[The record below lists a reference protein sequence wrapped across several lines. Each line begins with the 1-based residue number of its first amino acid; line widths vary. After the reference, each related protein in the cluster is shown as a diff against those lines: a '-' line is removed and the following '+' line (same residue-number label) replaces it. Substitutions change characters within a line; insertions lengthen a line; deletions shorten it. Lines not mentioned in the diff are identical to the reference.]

1 MIACDRNGVSVEVY
15 DAQSGLIKFLYTNRF
30 GQVLLSLLV
39 KSSVSRF
46 VGHFMDSALSKFM
59 IKSFIRNNNIDL
71 TQYQKQE
78 FSSYNDCFCRKIK
91 SQFRPFDSELNHLVS
106 PCDAKLTICDISA
119 DSKFEIKGHK
129 YTLAELL
136 KDEKL
141 AKHYDGGKLAI
152 FRLSVD
158 DYHRYSFFDSGK
170 LVSQKKIS
178 GVFHTVN
185 PLAASLRPI
194 YKENTRTYS
203 ILETKNFGKAI
214 QMEVGALL
222 VGRIVNES
230 LNAGAHFSRG
240 EEKGHFEFGG
250 STVILIFEK
259 GAAIFDE
266 DIEKNSSEDIE
277 TIVKMGERIGHSK

>member
-1 MIACDRNGVSVEVY
+1 MIARKRNGDNVEVY
-15 DAQSGLIKFLYTNRF
+15 DAQCGLIKFLYTNCF
-30 GQVLLSLLV
+30 GRVLLSLLV
-39 KSSVSRF
+39 KPPVSRL
-46 VGHFMDSALSKFM
+46 VGHFMDSAFSKFM

-71 TQYQKQE
+71 SQYQKQE

-91 SQFRPFDSELNHLVS
+91 PQFRPFDDESSHLVS
-106 PCDAKLTICDISA
+106 PCDAKLTICNINA
-119 DSKFEIKGHK
+119 DAKFDIKGHK
-129 YTLAELL
+129 YTLSELL

-170 LVSQKKIS
+170 IISQKKIS

-185 PLAASLRPI
+185 PLAVSLRPI

-203 ILETKNFGKAI
+203 VLETQNFGEAI

-230 LNAGAHFSRG
+230 LNADAHFNRG
-240 EEKGHFEFGG
+240 DEKGHFEFGG
-250 STVILIFEK
+250 STVILIFGK
-259 GAAIFDE
+259 DAVTFDD

-277 TIVKMGERIGHSK
+277 TIVKMGERIGRSK